1 QEQVKVRLINSWND
15 VTWEKINIVVCNFLY
30 DRRSEHYRTWK
41 ELERIAG
48 IRREHLFYGI
58 CFVVFL
64 AILRQ
69 NPLVVIHSVV
79 VLGFPA
85 VCTIV
90 VLDDGHLE
98 GARFWM
104 EYWIVY
110 ALITSLGRAFKRY
123 FQAQLTPFLPMT
135 LTFHVV

>member
-1 QEQVKVRLINSWND
+1 MQMNANCIIDQEHVKVRLINSWND

-30 DRRSEHYRTWK
+30 DRRGEHYRTWK

-58 CFVVFL
+58 CFAIFV

-79 VLGFPA
+79 VSSSKKA
-85 VCTIV
+85 KC
-90 VLDDGHLE
+90 E
-98 GARFWM
+98 MYNRGA
-104 EYWIVY
+104 E
-110 ALITSLGRAFKRY
+110 
-123 FQAQLTPFLPMT
+123 Q
-135 LTFHVV
+135 